1 MLFQCMEAKV
11 SKSVYEQIKKQNG
24 ETFAK
29 TIRAFDEGVFEI
41 PNIVSRL
48 KYAGRDAEPIKELLS
63 SLRLRQQQVSSNQ
76 TPYELLKKAGYNAF
90 YADTYKKQN
99 SIAPYFLER
108 EKLCT
113 FRDKNR
119 YKDYYIIHCIK
130 EGAEKLKRMD
140 FSHPEREDEYG
151 TSVISIQ
158 ILKTGGFI
166 KILNRYNH
174 SVSYPDNT
182 FNSNPDNII
191 EGLTHALQKEFNVE
205 FLVHQ
210 KMPPHFIFWNN
221 KLVKYHFEEDN
232 IYFGD
237 GFSISNNVIWDVNKN
252 NALLIDHFYL
262 DFKTKK
268 VTNLL
273 SGPIETDSFSD
284 SWDSQ
289 GDSFAQVLQKEIE
302 GKTLQVKKISKTERA
317 LLANGV
323 EILRTKESQLTRL
336 YLPTTEVL
344 PKRFL
349 YRNETLETFF
359 APHLRY
365 MGSHSFE
372 NNKEIKY
379 LYLPRLQNIG
389 DYFLM
394 YNDKLKYLNIPL
406 VKEIGH
412 WAMREVPLE
421 RLIAPCLTYIASD
434 VFIRAR
440 EMESFSAP
448 NLVRIS
454 RGVLDANDMLKRFYA
469 PKWDTS
475 FPFFRDCDLSVVRS
489 ENCFL
494 LTHHK
499 RQKLIDNRA
508 NLKQML
514 KKISF
519 FERAV
524 DWFQGR

>member
-1 MLFQCMEAKV
+1 ML
-11 SKSVYEQIKKQNG
+11 KSVYEQIKKQNG

-29 TIRAFDEGVFEI
+29 TIRAFDEGIFEI
-41 PNIVSRL
+41 PDIVARL
-48 KYAGRDAEPIKELLS
+48 KYAGRDAEPIKEILS
-63 SLRLRQQQVSSNQ
+63 SLRLRHQLADSNQ

-119 YKDYYIIHCIK
+119 YKEYYIIHCIK
-130 EGAEKLKRMD
+130 EGAEKLKRTD
-140 FSHPEREDEYG
+140 FIHPEREDEYG

-158 ILKTGGFI
+158 IAKRGGFI

-174 SVSYPDNT
+174 TVSCPDNT

-191 EGLTHALQKEFNVE
+191 DGLTLALQKEFNVE
-205 FLVHQ
+205 FSVHQ
-210 KMPPHFIFWNN
+210 KMPPHFIFWDN
-221 KLVKYHFEEDN
+221 KLIKYNFELDN
-232 IYFGD
+232 SYFGD
-237 GFSISNNVIWDVNKN
+237 GFVASHGHICDFNKDN
-252 NALLIDHFYL
+252 FLLIDHFLL

-268 VTNLL
+268 VRDLVI
-273 SGPIETDSFSD
+273 GPVDMDSFFD
-284 SWDSQ
+284 SYECQD
-289 GDSFAQVLQKEIE
+289 DSFAQVLQKELE
-302 GKTLQVKKISKTERA
+302 GKTLQVKKISKNEKA
-317 LLANGV
+317 LLADGV
-323 EILRTKESQLTRL
+323 QILRTKESQLTHL

-349 YRNETLETFF
+349 NRNETLETFF
-359 APHLRY
+359 APNLRY
-365 MGSHSFE
+365 MGDHSFE
-372 NNKEIKY
+372 RNREIKY

-394 YNDKLKYLNIPL
+394 YNNKLKYLNIPM
-406 VKEIGH
+406 VKEIGVMS
-412 WAMREVPLE
+412 MREVPLE
-421 RLIAPCLTYIASD
+421 RMIAPCLTHIASD

-440 EMESFSAP
+440 EMAIFSAP
-448 NLVRIS
+448 NLIKIN

-469 PKWDTS
+469 PKWDVS
-475 FPFFRDCDLSVVRS
+475 FPLSRDCDLGIDRS
-489 ENCFL
+489 ENVFL
-494 LTHHK
+494 LNHPK
-499 RQKLIDNRA
+499 RKKLIDNHA
-508 NLKQML
+508 NLNQML

-519 FERAV
+519 FERMA

>member
-1 MLFQCMEAKV
+1 MP
-11 SKSVYEQIKKQNG
+11 KSVYEQIKKQNG

-29 TIRAFDEGVFEI
+29 TIRVFDEGIFEI
-41 PNIVSRL
+41 PDIVARL

-63 SLRLRQQQVSSNQ
+63 SLRLKHQMSNSNQ

-119 YKDYYIIHCIK
+119 YKNYYIIHCIK
-130 EGAEKLKRMD
+130 EGAEKLKRAD
-140 FSHPEREDEYG
+140 FIHPEREDAYG

-158 ILKTGGFI
+158 IAKSGGFI

-174 SVSYPDNT
+174 SVSFPDNT

-191 EGLTHALQKEFNVE
+191 EGLTHALKKEFNVD

-210 KMPPHFIFWNN
+210 KMPPHFIFLDE
-221 KLVKYHFEEDN
+221 KLIKYNFELDGT
-232 IYFGD
+232 YFGD
-237 GFSISNNVIWDVNKN
+237 GFHVSDGHIHDFNKDN
-252 NALLIDHFYL
+252 FLLIDHFLL

-268 VTNLL
+268 VSDLVI
-273 SGPIETDSFSD
+273 GPVDMDSFFD
-284 SWDSQ
+284 SYECQD
-289 GDSFAQVLQKEIE
+289 DSFAQVLQKEVE
-302 GKTLQVKKISKTERA
+302 GKILQVKKISKLEKA
-317 LLANGV
+317 LLADGV
-323 EILRTKESQLTRL
+323 QILRTKESQLTHL
-336 YLPTTEVL
+336 YLPTTRVL
-344 PKRFL
+344 PNRFL
-349 YRNETLETFF
+349 NRNETLETFF
-359 APHLRY
+359 APHLRV
-365 MGSHSFE
+365 MGNRSFE
-372 NNKEIKY
+372 RNREIKY

-394 YNDKLKYLNIPL
+394 YNNKLKYLNIPM

-412 WAMREVPLE
+412 MSMREVQLE
-421 RLIAPCLTYIASD
+421 RMIAPCLTFIAGD

-440 EMESFSAP
+440 NMEIFSAP
-448 NLVRIS
+448 NLIKIN
-454 RGVLDANDMLKRFYA
+454 RGVLDSNDMLKRFYA
-469 PKWDTS
+469 PKWDVS
-475 FPFFRDCDLSVVRS
+475 FPFFRDCGLGIERS

-494 LTHHK
+494 LTHPK
-499 RQKLIDNRA
+499 RKKLIDNRA
-508 NLKQML
+508 NLNRML

-519 FERAV
+519 FERVV
-524 DWFQGR
+524 DWLQGR

>member
-1 MLFQCMEAKV
+1 MT
-11 SKSVYEQIKKQNG
+11 KSVYEQIKKQNG

-29 TIRAFDEGVFEI
+29 TIRAFDEGIFEL
-41 PNIVSRL
+41 PNIVERL
-48 KYAGRDAEPIKELLS
+48 KYAGRDAEPIKEFLS
-63 SLRLRQQQVSSNQ
+63 SLRLKQQQLVSSNQ
-76 TPYELLKKAGYNAF
+76 SPYELLKKAGYSAF
-90 YADTYKKQN
+90 YADTLKKQN
-99 SIAPYFLER
+99 SIAPYFSEQ

-119 YKDYYIIHCIK
+119 YKDYHIIHCIK
-130 EGAEKLKRMD
+130 EGADKLKRTD
-140 FSHPEREDEYG
+140 FTHPEREDEYG

-158 ILKTGGFI
+158 IAKRGGFI

-174 SVSYPDNT
+174 TVSCPDNT

-191 EGLTHALQKEFNVE
+191 DGLTLALQKEFNVT
-205 FLVHQ
+205 FSVYQ
-210 KMPPHFIFWNN
+210 KMPPHFIFFDH
-221 KLVKYHFEEDN
+221 KLIKYNFELDGS
-232 IYFGD
+232 YFGD
-237 GFSISNNVIWDVNKN
+237 GFVASHERICDFNKDN
-252 NALLIDHFYL
+252 LLLIDHFLL

-268 VTNLL
+268 VRDLVI
-273 SGPIETDSFSD
+273 GPVDMDSFFD
-284 SWDSQ
+284 SYECQD
-289 GDSFAQVLQKEIE
+289 DSFVQVLQKELE

-317 LLANGV
+317 LLADGV

-336 YLPTTEVL
+336 YLPTTKVL

-349 YRNETLETFF
+349 NSNKTLETFF
-359 APHLRY
+359 APHLRV
-365 MGSHSFE
+365 MGDHSFE
-372 NNKEIKY
+372 RNREIKY

-389 DYFLM
+389 SYFLT

-412 WAMREVPLE
+412 WSMREVPLE

-440 EMESFSAP
+440 KMKIFSAP
-448 NLVRIS
+448 NLITID

-469 PKWDTS
+469 PKWNTS
-475 FPFFRDCDLSVVRS
+475 YRNTSYRLFHDCGVECDLSKDV
-489 ENCFL
+489 FL
-494 LTHHK
+494 LYHPK

-508 NLKQML
+508 NLTQIL

-519 FERAV
+519 FERVV
-524 DWFQGR
+524 DWFNGR